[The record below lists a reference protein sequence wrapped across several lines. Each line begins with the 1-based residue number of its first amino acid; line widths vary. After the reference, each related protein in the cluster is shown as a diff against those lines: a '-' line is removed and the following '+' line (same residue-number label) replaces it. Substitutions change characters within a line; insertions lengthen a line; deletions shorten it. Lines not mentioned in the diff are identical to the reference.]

1 MIASAVAPVALGAS
15 LVAAVFFG
23 AESVLAKRGI
33 EAGGSPLVVSLTVA
47 TVSVLIFGIGAVTFS
62 EMTVLTGQSLAD
74 VGIFFF
80 AGIIGSGLGV
90 LMVYRGV
97 DRVGAS
103 VNTAIINSRP
113 LVVAILGFG
122 VLSESLNLV
131 TISGIIILVLGLVF
145 VSLSRGGDIRG
156 WEPSDLLIPL
166 FTSIL
171 FAIGNVMRRY
181 GLTQT
186 DIPLIEG
193 IAVNAFGGLI
203 VLGGYVL
210 LLHRKAVFAVSP
222 WSYAWSVGTG
232 CCTASALLAMFF
244 AIERERVAIV
254 DSIIATAPL
263 MSLLLTVLF
272 LRDFERVTRRIT
284 AGVILVVIGSILIVS
299 L

>member
-1 MIASAVAPVALGAS
+1 MVASAIVPTALGAS

-23 AESVLAKRGI
+23 VEGVLAKRGI
-33 EAGGSPLVVSLTVA
+33 EAGGSPLIVSLTVA
-47 TVSVLIFGIGAVTFS
+47 TVSAIIFGIGAVVLS
-62 EMTVLTGQSLAD
+62 EMTVLTSQSLAD
-74 VGIFFF
+74 VGIFFL

-90 LMVYRGV
+90 LMLYQGV

-103 VNTAIINSRP
+103 VNTAIIHSRP
-113 LVVAILGFG
+113 LVVAILGFV

-131 TISGIIILVLGLVF
+131 TIGGIIILVIGLVF

-156 WEPSDLLIPL
+156 WELIDLFIPV
-166 FTSIL
+166 SAAIL

-186 DIPLIEG
+186 AIPLIEG
-193 IAVNAFGGLI
+193 IAVNAFGGLV
-203 VLGGYVL
+203 VLSGYVL
-210 LLHRKAVFAVSP
+210 LLRREAIFAASP
-222 WSYAWSVGTG
+222 RSYAWSVGTG

-244 AIERERVAIV
+244 AFERERVAIV

-263 MSLLLTVLF
+263 MSLLLTTLF

-284 AGVILVVIGSILIVS
+284 VGVVLVVIGTILIVS